1 MVSGKENKGECY
13 WNVFQHELESA
24 MSEGLFSDEH
34 VMLGVRMALQRTA
47 AEMGSLNISTIPY
60 GIYTSSSGVYSN
72 LN

>member
-1 MVSGKENKGECY
+1 MVSGEENKGESY

-24 MSEGLFSDEH
+24 MSEGFS